1 MPELAK
7 DFRRRSRGALVVSV
21 NKNRKVLTNSVPPV
35 VGVRFTAEEYQSL
48 LQIHRVYNFTRQ
60 GWTVPRIV
68 REACKLAAILLSL
81 PVPGSRHWPDPGAH
95 REDSQRWT
103 DAELTELIT
112 RCGQIR
118 DEMPAERSRPEAR
131 RSPSPWSRHRA
142 KWVRS
147 AVSMSRPCR

>member
-21 NKNRKVLTNSVPPV
+21 NKNRKVLTNSAPPV

-48 LQIHRVYNFTRQ
+48 LQIHSVYNFTRQ

-81 PVPGSRHWPDPGAH
+81 PVPGSRHWPDPKAD
-95 REDSQRWT
+95 RKDNQRWT
-103 DAELTELIT
+103 DAELKELIT
-112 RCGQIR
+112 RCSQIR
-118 DEMPAERSRPEAR
+118 DEILR
-131 RSPSPWSRHRA
+131 RR
-142 KWVRS
+142 KK
-147 AVSMSRPCR
+147 